1 MVRLCAQLNATATAV
16 EKTVMTKLNR
26 WLAMAGIAAA
36 TCLTASTLVAQ
47 DNQQGDRQRQ
57 GGRGGGGFG
66 DPAEFQARMM
76 ENIRDQ
82 MKVKDDTEWKLI
94 EGRVQKVMDARRD
107 VGFGGGG
114 MGRMFRRSGQGGPG
128 GPGGPGGDNADA
140 GRRRGGFGGEPS
152 ADQAA
157 LDKAI
162 DSNASK
168 DELKSAMATVRTA
181 KKEKET
187 KLATAQEE
195 LKKVLSVE
203 QEAVALSMGLVN

>member
-1 MVRLCAQLNATATAV
+1 
-16 EKTVMTKLNR
+16 MTKLNR

-36 TCLTASTLVAQ
+36 TCLTASTLIAQ
-47 DNQQGDRQRQ
+47 NNQPGDRQGR
-57 GGRGGGGFG
+57 GGRGGGGF
-66 DPAEFQARMM
+66 DPSQFQARMM

-94 EGRVQKVMDARRD
+94 EGRIQKVMDARRD

-114 MGRMFRRSGQGGPG
+114 RMFRRPG
-128 GPGGPGGDNADA
+128 GPGGPGGDNADQG
-140 GRRRGGFGGEPS
+140 GRRRGPGGLGEPS
-152 ADQAA
+152 AEQAA

-168 DELKSAMATVRTA
+168 DELKSAMAKVRAA
-181 KKEKET
+181 KKEKEA
-187 KLATAQEE
+187 KLATSQDE